1 MVGVRVWDKG
11 YFLLM
16 GVLINR
22 GQLIRCPSSTVN
34 YHLMRHYH
42 AKDCTVILHF
52 APPYKTKCVVYNHY
66 NTSNT
71 HCDSVNYLWSYVQ
84 WQVKQ
89 TDII

>member
-1 MVGVRVWDKG
+1 MVGIRVWDKG

-22 GQLIRCPSSTVN
+22 GQLMRCPSSTVN

-42 AKDCTVILHF
+42 ALSYCTLHSL
-52 APPYKTKCVVYNHY
+52 TKRCVLFTITIYH
-66 NTSNT
+66 S
-71 HCDSVNYLWSYVQ
+71 DSVNYLWSYVQ